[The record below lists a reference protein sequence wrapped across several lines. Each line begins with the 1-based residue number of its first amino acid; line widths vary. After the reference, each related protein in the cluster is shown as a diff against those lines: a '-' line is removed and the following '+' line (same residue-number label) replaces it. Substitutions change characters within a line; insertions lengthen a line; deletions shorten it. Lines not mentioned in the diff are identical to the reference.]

1 MLSRTAA
8 NACVRGGSS
17 CPKIEKLDRLY
28 LQCVADIENH
38 VERNGAVRRFD
49 PAHVRAA
56 DVHALGQLALRKTA
70 VLAVIG
76 DIQPETPVFGKL
88 IVSHALT
95 LIQSTRRRHAL
106 RQRKKIYL

>member
-1 MLSRTAA
+1 MGGLYIQRIA
-8 NACVRGGSS
+8 NI
-17 CPKIEKLDRLY
+17 KHHI
-28 LQCVADIENH
+28 Q
-38 VERNGAVRRFD
+38 RNGAVRRFD

-70 VLAVIG
+70 VLAVIS